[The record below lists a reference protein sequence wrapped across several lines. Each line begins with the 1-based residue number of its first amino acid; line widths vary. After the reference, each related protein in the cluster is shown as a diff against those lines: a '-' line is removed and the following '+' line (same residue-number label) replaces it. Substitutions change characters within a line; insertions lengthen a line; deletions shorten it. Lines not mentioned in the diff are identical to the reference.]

1 MIGLRFVGLT
11 TCLVAFSLGASVAVQ
26 AENWPGWRGPNG
38 DGSSGE
44 SGVPTKWSAEENVAW
59 KTKLTVG
66 GHASPI
72 VWNDRVYVVG
82 AEESA
87 TSRVLVAIDR
97 TNGEVL
103 WQKPVLSSPLERKH
117 RLNSWASSTPATDG
131 ERLYISFLDQKS
143 MFVAAYS
150 MEGDELWSERPG
162 VFSSVH
168 GYCSCPVIYK
178 DKLIVNGDHDG
189 DAYIVALDRATGKTL
204 WKTPR
209 ENRTRSYCTPLI
221 RTMAGRTQL
230 MLCGS
235 KSIASYNPDTGE
247 RYWVMDGPT
256 EQFVASPVEN
266 KGLVFFTGGFPQ
278 HHMLAIDPSG
288 DGNITGKEFVKW
300 HHRQKG
306 DNYVPSPIAS
316 GDYILVAGDGGVCYC
331 FDAATGEIQWRE
343 RLGRHYSASLVSAG
357 GVVYFLDDD
366 GVTKVVKPG
375 PKLEVI
381 SENPLGEATYASPA
395 ISHGQILIRGEHHLY
410 AIGQ

>member
-1 MIGLRFVGLT
+1 MTSLRLLGSAVLFLFLGLGRLHPACG
-11 TCLVAFSLGASVAVQ
+11 
-26 AENWPGWRGPNG
+26 ENWPGWRGPNG

-44 SGVPTKWSAEENVAW
+44 SNIPTKWSSDENIAW
-59 KTKLTVG
+59 KTKIPIG

-72 VWNDRVYVVG
+72 VWNERVYIVG
-82 AEESA
+82 AEEAA
-87 TSRVLVAIDR
+87 TSRVLLALNR
-97 TNGEVL
+97 QNGDIL

-150 MEGDELWSERPG
+150 MDGDELWSVRPG
-162 VFSSVH
+162 AFSSVH

-189 DAYIVALDRATGKTL
+189 DAYIVALDRTTGKTL

-288 DGNITGKEFVKW
+288 DGNITEKGVIKW
-300 HHRQKG
+300 HHKQKG
-306 DNYVPSPIAS
+306 DNYVPSPIAC

-331 FDAATGEIQWRE
+331 LDAATGDIQWRE
-343 RLGRHYSASLVSAG
+343 RLGRHYSASLITAG
-357 GVVYFLDDD
+357 GLVYFVDDD
-366 GVTKVVKPG
+366 GITKVIKPG

-381 SENPLGEATYASPA
+381 SENALGEPTYASPA
-395 ISHGQILIRGEHHLY
+395 ISHGQILIRGQNHLY